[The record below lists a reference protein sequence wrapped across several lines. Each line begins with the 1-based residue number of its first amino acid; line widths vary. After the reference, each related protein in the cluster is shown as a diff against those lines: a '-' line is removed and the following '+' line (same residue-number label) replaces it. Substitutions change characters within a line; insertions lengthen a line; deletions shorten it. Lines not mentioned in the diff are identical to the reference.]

1 MNLYPFFQGL
11 LEWSFSE
18 LFSANV
24 SLWNQYRYIEFK
36 IFLCRIKII
45 LFKMLIITRI
55 SDEKTNELT
64 MIEYY
69 VERSQYYTDKN

>member
-11 LEWSFSE
+11 LEWPFSE